1 MSAAAQ
7 VDMLATGSLPQS
19 GPRQLELLPDKLEL
33 LPDKLERD
41 TAAASAEH
49 WAIPAFSSG
58 CTPCP
63 LATVC

>member
-19 GPRQLELLPDKLEL
+19 GPRQLELLPDKLE
-33 LPDKLERD
+33 RG

-63 LATVC
+63 LATV